1 MLHSYKIIADENM
14 PLVHKLFSASA
25 NVHLMPGRDIR
36 RHHLKGVDI
45 LLVRSVTRVDRQLL
59 HDTSVKFV
67 GSATSGTDHIDI
79 EYLDQNSIAF
89 AYAPG
94 CNATAVAEYSL
105 SAMSSMCK
113 DWPSKKVSV
122 IGCGNV
128 GLTLLSALSSFDVEC
143 NFFDPYVTRKEF
155 CQLNDIE
162 KIIDSDLICFHT
174 PLTIGGDFP
183 TENLVDD
190 YMLEALRPGTAIIN
204 AGRGEVVSGKALL
217 NCLKQKKKLRVAL
230 DVWEKEPSINLELL
244 EKIDIG
250 TPHIAGNTV
259 EGKLRGTWMLH
270 KAFLDWIGCPEMLVP
285 EKNIIKSTQV
295 KNNMLID
302 SVSDLC
308 LKGYDIGVD
317 NRLLRDSMP
326 TENRN
331 DILVAKIFDGLRKNY
346 RQRHEYLTPYLQ
358 F

>member
-14 PLVHKLFSASA
+14 PLVSKLFSASA
-25 NVHLMPGRDIR
+25 DVHLMPGRDIR

-45 LLVRSVTRVDRQLL
+45 LLVRSVTRVDQQLL

-67 GSATSGTDHIDI
+67 GSATSGTDHIDV
-79 EYLDQNSIAF
+79 EYLDQNGIVF

-94 CNATAVAEYSL
+94 CNSIAVAEYSL

-113 DWPSKKVSV
+113 DWASKKVSV
-122 IGCGNV
+122 VGCGNV

-143 NFFDPYVTRKEF
+143 NFFDPFVKRDEF
-155 CQLNDIE
+155 CQLNDLE

-183 TENLVDD
+183 TENLVDE

-217 NCLKQKKKLRVAL
+217 KCLKQKKKLRVAL
-230 DVWEKEPSINLELL
+230 DVWEKEPSINLDLL
-244 EKIDIG
+244 EMIDIG
-250 TPHIAGNTV
+250 TPHIAGNTT

-270 KAFLDWIGCPEMLVP
+270 NAFLNWIGCPEKLVP
-285 EKNIIKSTQV
+285 EKNVIKSTQV
-295 KNNMLID
+295 ENNMQTNN
-302 SVSDLC
+302 VPELC
-308 LKGYDIGVD
+308 LQGYDID
-317 NRLLRDSMP
+317 LDDRLLRDSMHN
-326 TENRN
+326 ENRN
-331 DILVAKIFDGLRKNY
+331 DAVVGKIFDGLRKNY
-346 RQRHEYLTPYLQ
+346 RQRHEYLAPYLQ
-358 F
+358 C

>member
-1 MLHSYKIIADENM
+1 MHHSYKIIADENM
-14 PLVHKLFSASA
+14 PLVNKLFSSS
-25 NVHLMPGRDIR
+25 VDVKLIPGREIR
-36 RHHLKGVDI
+36 RHHLKDVDV
-45 LLVRSVTRVDRQLL
+45 LLVRSVTRVDQKLL

-67 GSATSGTDHIDI
+67 GSATSGTDHIDV
-79 EYLDQNSIAF
+79 EYLDQNGVVF
-89 AYAPG
+89 AHAPG
-94 CNATAVAEYSL
+94 CNAIAVAEYSL

-113 DWPSKKVSV
+113 DWASKKVSV
-122 IGCGNV
+122 VGCGNV

-143 NFFDPYVTRKEF
+143 NFFDPFVKRDEF
-155 CQLNDIE
+155 CQLNDLE

-217 NCLKQKKKLRVAL
+217 KCLKQKKKLRVAL
-230 DVWEKEPSINLELL
+230 DVWEKEPSINLDLL
-244 EKIDIG
+244 EMIDIG
-250 TPHIAGNTV
+250 TPHIAGNTI

-270 KAFLDWIGCPEMLVP
+270 KAFLDWIGYPEMVVP
-285 EKNIIKSTQV
+285 EKNVIKSTQV
-295 KNNMLID
+295 KNNMQID

-308 LKGYDIGVD
+308 LKGYDIGLD

-358 F
+358 C